1 MADRLP
7 ELIVDDHPVA
17 RAAELLCAA
26 LEEADR
32 ARGAAGARLAIPGG
46 FALAVAVRARERL
59 DDGLWRRLRLTFVD
73 ERRVPLAH
81 ADSNAGDAGRAGLF
95 DRGEPGS
102 VLRLW
107 VEEDSMESALVRV
120 REALAADFAGALDV
134 VLLGM
139 GGDGHIA
146 SLFPGHPRYAGPVA
160 HVPDAP
166 KPPAERIT
174 LTRAI
179 LDTARRCLLV
189 AVGVDKRAALARLLA
204 GDPEH
209 PAAGL
214 PGLVVVTD
222 RHPGSIA

>member
-1 MADRLP
+1 MAEDLP
-7 ELIVDDHPVA
+7 ELVVDDHPIA
-17 RAAELLCAA
+17 RSAELLCRA
-26 LEEADR
+26 LEEADL
-32 ARGAAGARLAIPGG
+32 ARGTQGARLAIPGG
-46 FALAVAVRARERL
+46 FALAAAVRARERL
-59 DDGLWRRLRLTFVD
+59 DDGLWHRLRLTFVD
-73 ERRVPLAH
+73 ERRVPLAD
-81 ADSNAGDAGRAGLF
+81 ADSNAGTAGRAGLF
-95 DRGEPGS
+95 DRGEPGT

-107 VEEDSMESALVRV
+107 VEEDSMESALQRV
-120 REALAADFAGALDV
+120 REALAADFGGALDV

-139 GGDGHIA
+139 GGDGHVA
-146 SLFPGHPRYAGPVA
+146 SLFPGHPPYSGPVA

-174 LTRAI
+174 LTRSI

-189 AVGVDKRAALARLLA
+189 AVGVDKRPALARLVA

-222 RHPGSIA
+222 RHPGSIG